1 VCKLTPILLSKR
13 SVFVLSILG
22 ILFVASNLP
31 YAQPKPEKSKF
42 TAVVTDSQ
50 GVETELKH
58 VIFYWEEKINETS
71 FVPHELVHVP
81 VKQGSATVNVKF
93 EKIKHIDVK
102 PSADKGPAAVSITLT
117 NGKTGDFMLAVDGKL
132 KGETDFGE
140 VELPAH
146 GLKKVVFK

>member
-1 VCKLTPILLSKR
+1 MKNRNFYRLP
-13 SVFVLSILG
+13 VLALVAFIIPFFFLHSG
-22 ILFVASNLP
+22 IASTE
-31 YAQPKPEKSKF
+31 AKPEKSKF

-71 FVPHELVHVP
+71 FVPHELVHLP
-81 VKQGSATVNVKF
+81 VKQGSATINVKF

-102 PSADKGPAAVSITLT
+102 PGTDKAPPAVNITLT
-117 NGKTGDFMLAVDGKL
+117 DGKSKEFTLALDGKL

-140 VELPAH
+140 IELPAQ
-146 GLKKVVFK
+146 GIKKVVFK

>member
-1 VCKLTPILLSKR
+1 MCKPWRKMVSECSI
-13 SVFVLSILG
+13 FVLLI
-22 ILFVASNLP
+22 ASPLLIAANVS

-102 PSADKGPAAVSITLT
+102 PGGEKGPATVSITLT
-117 NGKTGDFMLAVDGKL
+117 NGKTGDFTLAVDGKL

>member
-1 VCKLTPILLSKR
+1 MNRQIAI
-13 SVFVLSILG
+13 VFFAAGLIIGLHSI
-22 ILFVASNLP
+22 AW
-31 YAQPKPEKSKF
+31 AQAKPEKSKF
-42 TAVVTDSQ
+42 TAVVTDVQ

-58 VIFYWEEKINETS
+58 VVFYWEEKISETS

-93 EKIKHIDVK
+93 EKIKQIDVK
-102 PSADKGPAAVSITLT
+102 PAADKAHPAVMISLV
-117 NGKTGDFMLAVDGKL
+117 NGKTGEFVLSVNGTF

-140 VELPAH
+140 VELPAQ